1 MSRLSE
7 RFATLKQQNRAAL
20 ITFLTAGDP
29 NYEQSLALLKAL
41 PEAGA
46 DIIELGM
53 PFSDPM
59 ADGPAIQRANLRALA
74 GGQTL
79 SRTLQ
84 LVREFREDNQDTPL
98 VLMGYFNPIHCYG
111 VPAFVADAKAA
122 GVDGLILVDLP
133 VEHDTEL
140 CVPAQAAGLDFIRL
154 CTPTTDENRLPQ
166 VLAGSS
172 GFIYY
177 VSVAGVTGA
186 ASASDDA
193 IKQALN
199 RLRRHS
205 QLPLAVGF
213 GIRSPEQAA
222 QVARLADGVVV
233 GSALVEK
240 IAKANSPQ
248 QARADVLALCAE
260 LSGAIRSARDK

>member
-1 MSRLSE
+1 MSRLSA
-7 RFATLKQQNRAAL
+7 RFAELKQQNRAAL

-29 NYEQSLALLKAL
+29 DYAQSLTLLKAL

-59 ADGPAIQRANLRALA
+59 ADGPPIQRANLRALA

-79 SRTLQ
+79 TRTLQ
-84 LVREFREDNQDTPL
+84 LVREFREENQETPL
-98 VLMGYFNPIHCYG
+98 VLMGYFNPIHRYG
-111 VPAFVADAKAA
+111 VSAFVGEAKAA

-133 VEHDTEL
+133 VEHDAEL

-186 ASASDDA
+186 TSASEEQL
-193 IKQALN
+193 KQALS
-199 RLRRHS
+199 RLRRYS
-205 QLPLAVGF
+205 TLPLAVGF

-222 QVARLADGVVV
+222 LVAGLADGVVV

-240 IAKANSPQ
+240 IAAAVSPE
-248 QARADVLALCAE
+248 QATADVLALCRE
-260 LSGAIRSARDK
+260 LAGAVHSARAG